1 MFRIYMGSVLS
12 STEFTK
18 FDLGITS
25 DRTLS
30 TIGRWLKVDENGI
43 VFDDSN
49 FNIFQR
55 KWRVPVT
62 LDELFFES
70 SNLKIGTLYNDEL
83 RMRDLLLKI
92 TDFKIDLIVGYLKS
106 QSYNPYELIARG
118 WGCAQTT
125 GIPTII
131 VNVTPPE
138 NVNYSF
144 FLKMTEFTDGMIV
157 LSDRY
162 TMVAFSTEKKEY
174 TQNNKGQAEK

>member
-1 MFRIYMGSVLS
+1 MFKVFMGSVIS

-30 TIGRWLKVDENGI
+30 ALGKWLKVDENGI
-43 VFDDSN
+43 FFDDSN

-55 KWRVPVT
+55 KWRIPVT
-62 LDELFFES
+62 LDELIFETPL
-70 SNLKIGTLYNDEL
+70 LKIGTLYNDEL
-83 RMRDLLLKI
+83 RMRSLMLKI
-92 TDFKIDLIVGYLKS
+92 AELKIDLIVGYLKS
-106 QSYNPYELIARG
+106 QNYNPYELIASG

-131 VNVTPPE
+131 VNKTSE

-144 FLKMTEFTDGMIV
+144 FLKMNEFNDGVIS

-162 TMVAFSTEKKEY
+162 TMISFSMEKSEY
-174 TQNNKGQAEK
+174 TQNNKGQAQEK